1 LRTAMNDDPR
11 LAIREGSMTSF
22 QVLVVVICVVL
33 NMVDGFDV
41 LAMSF
46 TAPLIAR
53 EWGVDPATLG
63 VLLSAG
69 LVGMGAGA
77 LFISPIADVIGRRAV
92 VILSTVI
99 MSVGM
104 FASAAT
110 TGVLELW
117 LCRFATGLGI
127 GGVLASGNTLLAEYA
142 PNRWRDLVI
151 STMVIGYPVGA
162 IIGGSIFAVLVSL
175 YGWRS
180 AFVFGGLASTVL
192 VPLIVLYLPESLDF
206 ILSRRRAN
214 TLGQV
219 NAVLRRLG
227 RPPLT
232 TLPDMPREETDTKAI
247 IGVFEPRFLKST
259 LLMVLSF
266 FMLMFSFYF
275 VLSWT
280 PKNLVDLGFTVEQGI
295 FALVLLNLGGIF
307 GGLAFGYLAGRSGA
321 RTLAS
326 YMLFALFFVIVG
338 FGMLQSGWIA
348 MMAAAFVVGF
358 FLMGSMAGLYII
370 VPHVY
375 PPQVRNTGTGLAIG
389 IGRVGAMVGPYLA
402 GLLIAAGWDRIA
414 YYSMLALPVLISAL
428 AVRYITHFDER
439 PMPAGD
445 KAHWPPKQ
453 PGLHAA
459 D

>member
-1 LRTAMNDDPR
+1 MSNDPR
-11 LAIREGSMTSF
+11 QALRDSSMTSF
-22 QVLVVVICVVL
+22 QLIVVAICVVL

-53 EWGVDPATLG
+53 EWGIDPATLG

-142 PNRWRDLVI
+142 PTRWRDFVI

-180 AFVFGGLASTVL
+180 AFVFGGLCSTVL
-192 VPLIVLYLPESLDF
+192 VPLILLYLPELLDF
-206 ILSRRRAN
+206 ILSRRRSN
-214 TLGQV
+214 TLAQV
-219 NAVLRRLG
+219 NSVLRRLG
-227 RPPLT
+227 RTALT
-232 TLPDMPREETDTKAI
+232 ALPVLPREETDTKAI
-247 IGVFEPRFLKST
+247 IGVFEPRFIKST
-259 LLMVLSF
+259 ILIVLSY

-275 VLSWT
+275 VVSWT
-280 PKNLVDLGFTVEQGI
+280 PKNLVDLGFTPEQGI

-307 GGLAFGYLAGRSGA
+307 GGLTFGYFAGRSGA
-321 RTLAS
+321 RALAP
-326 YMLFALFFVIVG
+326 YMLFALFAVIVG
-338 FGMLQSGWIA
+338 FGLLQTGVFA
-348 MMAAAFVVGF
+348 MMATAFIVGF
-358 FLMGSMAGLYII
+358 FLMGSMASLYII
-370 VPHVY
+370 VPYVY
-375 PPQVRNTGTGLAIG
+375 PPKVRNTGTGLAIG
-389 IGRVGAMVGPYLA
+389 IGRIGAMVGPYLG
-402 GLLIAAGWDRIA
+402 GLLIASGWERSA
-414 YYSMLALPVLISAL
+414 YYSVLALPVIVSAF
-428 AVRYITHFDER
+428 AVRYIVYFDER
-439 PMPAGD
+439 TGP
-445 KAHWPPKQ
+445 
-453 PGLHAA
+453 AA
-459 D
+459 DDPAWAPKPATD

>member
-1 LRTAMNDDPR
+1 MNSDPR
-11 LAIREGSMTSF
+11 QALRDSSMTSF
-22 QVLVVVICVVL
+22 QLVVVVICAVL

-53 EWGVDPATLG
+53 EWGVPPATLG

-92 VILSTVI
+92 VILSTII
-99 MSVGM
+99 MSAGM

-117 LCRFATGLGI
+117 LCRFVTGLGI

-142 PNRWRDLVI
+142 PTRWRDFVI

-180 AFVFGGLASTVL
+180 AFVFGGLCSTVL
-192 VPLIVLYLPESLDF
+192 VPLIFLYLPESLDF
-206 ILSRRRAN
+206 ILSRRRDD
-214 TLGQV
+214 TLKQV
-219 NAVLRRLG
+219 NAVLKRLG
-227 RPPLT
+227 RTALT
-232 TLPDMPREETDTKAI
+232 ALPVLPREETDTKAV
-247 IGVFEPRFLKST
+247 IGVFEPRFIKST
-259 LLMVLSF
+259 LLIVASF

-275 VLSWT
+275 VVSWT
-280 PKNLVDLGFTVEQGI
+280 PKNLADLGFTVEQGI

-307 GGLAFGYLAGRSGA
+307 GGLSFGYFARWSSA
-321 RTLAS
+321 RTLAP
-326 YMLFALFFVIVG
+326 YMLTALFFAIVA
-338 FGMLQSGWIA
+338 FGMLRSGLVP
-348 MMAAAFVVGF
+348 MMATAFVVGF
-358 FLMGSMAGLYII
+358 FLMGSMASLYII
-370 VPHVY
+370 VPYVY
-375 PPQVRNTGTGLAIG
+375 PPKVRNTGTGLAIG

-402 GLLIAAGWDRIA
+402 GLLIAAGWDRVA
-414 YYSMLALPVLISAL
+414 YYSVLALPVLISAL
-428 AVRYITHFDER
+428 AVRHIVYFDER
-439 PMPAGD
+439 TAPAVD
-445 KAHWPPKQ
+445 NPAWAPK
-453 PGLHAA
+453 PAT